1 MANLTYARLSAN
13 VKRCIGNRDD
23 LNSEVQEAIDQAYL
37 RAACT
42 RGVTFHELDT
52 LPATFNTASGTRRY
66 NFDTTILAAGSGR
79 NILAVFSPIRDT
91 TNKRPIH
98 AHSVGH
104 FDMMDQSGTGK
115 PVWFAHWGNSLEFHP
130 TPDGTYAMQIRYR
143 LRPTKLAGAG
153 SIVLPEEWDWVVIW
167 EAAFILNAEIG
178 NLQKAAFYRDMRAEM
193 VRSLVTTPEVEDEY
207 LDMALA
213 PDLRR

>member
-1 MANLTYARLSAN
+1 MANMTYARLAAN
-13 VKRCIGNRDD
+13 VKRCIGNRSDMD
-23 LNSEVQEAIDQAYL
+23 TEVQEAIDQAYL
-37 RAACT
+37 RVACT
-42 RGVTFHELDT
+42 RGVTFHELDA

-66 NFDTTILAAGSGR
+66 NFDTAILAAGTGR

-104 FDMMDQSGTGK
+104 FDMMDQSVNNK
-115 PVWFAHWGNSLEFHP
+115 PVWFAHWANGIEFHP
-130 TPDGTYAMQIRYR
+130 TPNGTYAMQIRYR
-143 LRPTKLAGAG
+143 LRPTKLAGVG
-153 SIVLPEEWDWVVIW
+153 SIVLPEEWDWAVIW
-167 EAAFILNAEIG
+167 EAAYILNAEIG
-178 NLQKAAFYRDMRAEM
+178 RMQQAALYRDMRAELT
-193 VRSLVTTPEVEDEY
+193 RSLVTTLEVEDEY

>member
-1 MANLTYARLSAN
+1 MANMTYARLAAN
-13 VKRCIGNRDD
+13 VKRTIGNRTDFD
-23 LNSEVQEAIDQAYL
+23 TEVQEAVDQAYL